1 MREKLVEAKGL
12 YKQYALK
19 SDKLFAKRRY
29 LKAVDGVTFDIY
41 KGEFFGVVG
50 ESGCGKSTTAK
61 LILDMEHPTK
71 GTVLFK
77 GRDMSTLKPKE
88 WRAIRL
94 DMQMIFQDP
103 LGALDPYMCVGKQIM
118 EPLEIHNIGDP
129 KDRKQM
135 VLDML
140 AAVSLK
146 PIFYDRYPHELSGG
160 QRQRI
165 VLARALIVKPQLLVC
180 DEPISAL
187 DVSIQAQVV
196 NLFKRIHKELNLTFM
211 FISHDLRIVKHVCDR
226 IIVMYLGRVVEEA
239 ESDELF
245 ANTLHPYSQA
255 LISAVP
261 SLTPDAQAKRIM
273 LHGDP
278 PNPIDLPKGC
288 RFASRCSKCTPRCLE
303 SEPELVDV
311 GNGHKVACF
320 LVTGKEGINAR

>member
-103 LGALDPYMCVGKQIM
+103 LGALDPYMCV
-118 EPLEIHNIGDP
+118 
-129 KDRKQM
+129 
-135 VLDML
+135 
-140 AAVSLK
+140 
-146 PIFYDRYPHELSGG
+146 
-160 QRQRI
+160 
-165 VLARALIVKPQLLVC
+165 
-180 DEPISAL
+180 
-187 DVSIQAQVV
+187 
-196 NLFKRIHKELNLTFM
+196 
-211 FISHDLRIVKHVCDR
+211 
-226 IIVMYLGRVVEEA
+226 
-239 ESDELF
+239 
-245 ANTLHPYSQA
+245 
-255 LISAVP
+255 
-261 SLTPDAQAKRIM
+261 
-273 LHGDP
+273 
-278 PNPIDLPKGC
+278 
-288 RFASRCSKCTPRCLE
+288 
-303 SEPELVDV
+303 
-311 GNGHKVACF
+311 
-320 LVTGKEGINAR
+320 

>member
-12 YKQYALK
+12 YKRYALK

-77 GRDMSTLKPKE
+77 GKDMSTLKPKE
-88 WRAIRL
+88 WRALRL

-146 PIFYDRYPHELSGG
+146 PIFYDR
-160 QRQRI
+160 
-165 VLARALIVKPQLLVC
+165 
-180 DEPISAL
+180 
-187 DVSIQAQVV
+187 
-196 NLFKRIHKELNLTFM
+196 
-211 FISHDLRIVKHVCDR
+211 
-226 IIVMYLGRVVEEA
+226 
-239 ESDELF
+239 
-245 ANTLHPYSQA
+245 
-255 LISAVP
+255 
-261 SLTPDAQAKRIM
+261 
-273 LHGDP
+273 
-278 PNPIDLPKGC
+278 
-288 RFASRCSKCTPRCLE
+288 
-303 SEPELVDV
+303 
-311 GNGHKVACF
+311 
-320 LVTGKEGINAR
+320 